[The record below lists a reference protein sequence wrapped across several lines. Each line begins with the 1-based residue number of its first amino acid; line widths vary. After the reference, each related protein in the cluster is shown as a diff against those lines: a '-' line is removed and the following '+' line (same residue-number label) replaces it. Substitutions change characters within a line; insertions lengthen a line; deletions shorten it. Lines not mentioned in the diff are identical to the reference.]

1 MPAPVG
7 QPPKLLRLSLALQRQ
22 VGDNSPIVTDFAL
35 LAATGLV
42 VSIIVGLTG
51 VGGGAIMTPLLITV
65 FGVAPPVAV
74 GTDLACAAVT
84 KTAGTIAHRAAR
96 NVVGRVVLLL
106 AAGSVPAAI
115 ATLAMVAVLALAP
128 DQLNRLVRHSV
139 GFVLLLSIA
148 TLLLRERLRRW
159 SRRSD
164 ALRAAQ
170 RYRPALTVAVGAV
183 IGSAVALTSLGA
195 GAIGA
200 ACLALL
206 YPELEPVEIAGSD
219 IAHAVPLTA
228 VAALGHLWLG
238 TIDASILAA
247 LVVGGVPGIVIGSL
261 CSRRVPVRAL
271 RLMLVATLAVAGVKL
286 LA

>member
-1 MPAPVG
+1 MIDFG
-7 QPPKLLRLSLALQRQ
+7 LLS
-22 VGDNSPIVTDFAL
+22 
-35 LAATGLV
+35 ATGLV
-42 VSIIVGLTG
+42 VGVIVGLTG
-51 VGGGAIMTPLLITV
+51 VGGGSIMTPLLITA
-65 FGVAPPVAV
+65 FGVPPPVAV

-84 KTAGTIAHRAAR
+84 KTAGTVAHRAAK
-96 NVVGRVVLLL
+96 NVVWRVVVLL

-115 ATLAMVAVLALAP
+115 ATLAAIAALALAP
-128 DQLNRLVRHSV
+128 DELNRLIRQSV
-139 GFVLLLSIA
+139 GIVLLLSIA
-148 TLLLRERLRRW
+148 TLLLRERLRAWGRG
-159 SRRSD
+159 SAR
-164 ALRAAQ
+164 LHAAQ
-170 RYRPALTVAVGAV
+170 RYRPALTIAVGAA
-183 IGSAVALTSLGA
+183 IGAAVALTSLGA

-200 ACLALL
+200 ACVALL

-247 LVVGGVPGIVIGSL
+247 LLVGGIPGIVLGSV